1 MKNLIET
8 IQSLKNTPNS
18 IYFDLKYKFN
28 YHSNKIEG
36 STFSL
41 ENILNLMQYDKVEG
55 DHSFDDVM
63 ETKNS
68 LELFDF
74 VIDTLGEKI
83 SKTLLF
89 EFHSILKK
97 NTKDDYYGFKGCYK
111 KIPNMILGTNTK
123 VAQPY
128 EVETLIDNLIKWYYD
143 LNLVTI
149 KEIAEFHMK
158 FETIHPF
165 QDGNGR
171 IGRFIIL
178 KQCIENTIDPI
189 LITEDNISEYRK
201 SIKSIEAFSDFL
213 EKCEKYKILS

>member
-1 MKNLIET
+1 MNLVDNIKK
-8 IQSLKNTPNS
+8 LKIVPNS
-18 IYFDLKYKFN
+18 AYYDFKYKFN

-36 STFSL
+36 STFTL

-55 DHSFDDVM
+55 NHSFDDVI

-83 SKTLLF
+83 SKTLLL

-97 NTKDDYYGFKGCYK
+97 NTKDDAHGFKGCFK
-111 KIPNMILGTNTK
+111 KIPNMILGTDTK

-128 EVETLIDNLIKWYYD
+128 EVEWKLDELITWYYSLD
-143 LNLVTI
+143 NASL
-149 KEIAEFHMK
+149 ESIAGFHVE

-171 IGRFIIL
+171 IGRFLIL
-178 KQCIENTIDPI
+178 KQGLESNIYPS
-189 LITEDNISEYRK
+189 LITEENVMEYRRSLANSK
-201 SIKSIEAFSDFL
+201 TFYDFL
-213 EKCEKYKILS
+213 NNCNKYEF